1 MNLAT
6 ESWIPV
12 LHKSGEHRLV
22 SLRQVFLEG
31 EEYTDL
37 AVRTHERIA
46 LMRLLV
52 CIAQAALDGPK
63 DITEREKVPDLLP
76 KAVDEYLHQG
86 YFKLFDA
93 KRPFLQIPD
102 LETAGEPTPVSKLDF
117 SLATGNATTLFDHGA
132 NQEGDRL
139 FAPAKMALMLLTYLN
154 FSPGGLIAQVNWGN
168 QKTTKSSD
176 DAPCIPSSMY
186 HSFIR
191 KENIRDT
198 IYANFLTKTTVKHF
212 YGNDK
217 WGRPVWE
224 NAPESFSDNEAIT
237 NATATYLGRLV
248 PLPRFVLLNPSG
260 QTMILANGFKYP
272 GLNIWPREPSAT
284 IVVVKVKEKDERKV
298 LGAGNREIWR
308 ELPALI
314 VKRKTDDLG
323 GALTLMNV
331 PEKEGFDL
339 YVGALIRKQA
349 DILEAVESVYHV
361 PSSLQTEHGRMVYE
375 SETKF
380 AEGIASRL
388 YWAVETY
395 FRHLSDD
402 WSEKIKREPD
412 PRKRGALRKQFVA
425 KSTNHYWT
433 AVEKLRLLLM
443 AYVDAIGGD
452 ADTVDKGKDTWRS
465 AVHSAARDAYC
476 LACGQET
483 PRQMRAFALGWDR
496 LFVQRSENVA
506 SDEPDAETDEQ
517 E

>member
-46 LMRLLV
+46 LMRLLI
-52 CIAQAALDGPK
+52 CIAQAALDGLK

-76 KAVDEYLHQG
+76 KVVDEYLHQG

-117 SLATGNATTLFDHGA
+117 SLATGNNTTLFDHRA
-132 NQEGDRL
+132 NANDYRSFVGGQ
-139 FAPAKMALMLLTYLN
+139 MALMLLTYLN
-154 FSPGGLIAQVNWGN
+154 FALGGTTSFAVWEKKKIPRYSKDSPCSPG
-168 QKTTKSSD
+168 
-176 DAPCIPSSMY
+176 SMY
-186 HSFIR
+186 HAFVRCETI
-191 KENIRDT
+191 KDT
-198 IYANFLTKTTVKHF
+198 IHKNLLTKTAIENF
-212 YGNDK
+212 YGKGK
-217 WGRPVWE
+217 WGCPIWE
-224 NAPESFSDNEAIT
+224 RMPSSFEDIQAVA
-237 NATATYLGRLV
+237 NATETYLGRLV
-248 PLPRFVLLNPSG
+248 PVSRFILLNKDG
-260 QTMILANGFKYP
+260 QTMVLGNGLPYLSYP
-272 GLNIWPREPSAT
+272 EGPREPSST
-284 IVVVKVKEKDERKV
+284 VVAVNNARKL

-308 ELPALI
+308 ELSSLV
-314 VKRKTDDLG
+314 VKRYADGMG
-323 GALTLMNV
+323 GALTLMNL
-331 PEKEGFDL
+331 PEDKGFDL
-339 YVGALIRKQA
+339 YVGALMRKSGQ
-349 DILEAVESVYHV
+349 DEVINTVESVLFV
-361 PSSLQTEHGRMVYE
+361 SPALQTDSGRAVYE
-375 SETKF
+375 SEIKF

-395 FRHLSDD
+395 FKNLSDK
-402 WSEKIKREPD
+402 WVEKIKKEPD
-412 PRKRGALRKQFVA
+412 PRKRAALRKQFVA

-452 ADTVDKGKDTWRS
+452 ADTVDKSKDTWRS

-496 LFVQRSENVA
+496 LFVQHTENEA
-506 SDEPDAETDEQ
+506 SDEPDAEVNEQ